1 MINITMEGS
10 RVIRSYYDGVTID
23 STNSIEANLLF
34 LILQKLE
41 EMRCCIIDVE
51 NAVLPTE

>member
-1 MINITMEGS
+1 MINITIEDS
-10 RVIRSYYDGVTID
+10 NVVRSFSDGVIID

-51 NAVLPTE
+51 NTVLPTE

>member
-1 MINITMEGS
+1 MINITMEDS
-10 RVIRSYYDGVTID
+10 RVIRSYPGGATID